1 MKQLNI
7 NLAESHEGPSSPC
20 GCDSKDHTYYPSL
33 HISGKKELDL
43 PKEGVMTIRY
53 KKTHSSVSE
62 SDKSEPHYSC
72 NIEVREI
79 VSAESDEVEAPSKRD
94 RSAEESLDRLMDE
107 KKKSYK

>member
-7 NLAESHEGPSSPC
+7 NLAEEGPSVPS
-20 GCDSKDHTYYPSL
+20 DFKDHTYYPSL

-53 KKTHSSVSE
+53 KKTHSAVTESE
-62 SDKSEPHYSC
+62 KFGPQYSC
-72 NIEVREI
+72 TIEVHEI

-94 RSAEESLDRLMDE
+94 RSAEESLDKLMDE

>member
-1 MKQLNI
+1 MKLNI
-7 NLAESHEGPSSPC
+7 DLGSKSGEGLSVPPDM
-20 GCDSKDHTYYPSL
+20 GDVYYPTL

-53 KKTHSSVSE
+53 KKVSSSE
-62 SDKSEPHYSC
+62 SEDERGSRYSC
-72 NIEVREI
+72 TIDVHEI